1 MIIIVIIN
9 FRPYTLVGLLI
20 RIESVTF
27 CVFLLKCHHHVYTS
41 VHGFVN
47 TSLMVDE
54 GSQQQTIEIRRDI
67 KGNPSAEPSSASRID
82 FTVICHDLTTG
93 KLRM

>member
-1 MIIIVIIN
+1 MST
-9 FRPYTLVGLLI
+9 P
-20 RIESVTF
+20 
-27 CVFLLKCHHHVYTS
+27 S
-41 VHGFVN
+41 VHGFVT

-54 GSQQQTIEIRRDI
+54 GSPQQAIEIRRDI

-93 KLRM
+93 KSRM